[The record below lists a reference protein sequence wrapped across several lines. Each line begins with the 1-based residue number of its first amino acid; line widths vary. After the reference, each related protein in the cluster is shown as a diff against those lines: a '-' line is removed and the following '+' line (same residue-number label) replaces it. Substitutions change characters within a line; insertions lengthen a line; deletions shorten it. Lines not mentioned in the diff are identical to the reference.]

1 MMRYNLVGISRDFF
15 LRIGGVGQEMM
26 DSSPGG
32 GVLGGELLQFR
43 VDFYRFLPCI
53 LASDWDLSWEGGLV
67 AVVRVVQIHSTTNEV
82 DRKEKKKKERV
93 FSTRKRSKFF
103 KWEKNKIGAAVWCE
117 RENGIG
123 LRWSWIEGRVS

>member
-82 DRKEKKKKERV
+82 DRKEKKRKKGFLAPEKDPNFLSGKRTKSVQLFGASERM
-93 FSTRKRSKFF
+93 
-103 KWEKNKIGAAVWCE
+103 E
-117 RENGIG
+117 
-123 LRWSWIEGRVS
+123 LD

>member
-1 MMRYNLVGISRDFF
+1 MRYNLVGISRDFF

-82 DRKEKKKKERV
+82 DRKEKKRKKGFLAPEKDPNFLSGKRTKSVQLFGASERM
-93 FSTRKRSKFF
+93 
-103 KWEKNKIGAAVWCE
+103 E
-117 RENGIG
+117 
-123 LRWSWIEGRVS
+123 LD